1 MDSEYSIQER
11 KAIPTTKTGL
21 SDDLVSSIESCSPL
35 PLGYVRN
42 VCVDGRNTIF
52 IKPLARNVC
61 QIIMIKSWRKVILVS
76 VKKKARKRSCFKIT
90 SFVSWSITTNLSGGD
105 LCFFCM
111 FIVQGVFFFF
121 NEVQHR
127 SSPVSIGYSAAR
139 KGRSS
144 AAYSD
149 SRNEK
154 HDLL

>member
-1 MDSEYSIQER
+1 M
-11 KAIPTTKTGL
+11 
-21 SDDLVSSIESCSPL
+21 
-35 PLGYVRN
+35 
-42 VCVDGRNTIF
+42 
-52 IKPLARNVC
+52 
-61 QIIMIKSWRKVILVS
+61 
-76 VKKKARKRSCFKIT
+76 KKKTRKRA
-90 SFVSWSITTNLSGGD
+90 VSKSLPSYPDLLQLSTTNLSGGD

-127 SSPVSIGYSAAR
+127 RSPVSIGYSATR

-154 HDLL
+154 HHLL